1 MFEIYLLFNNS
12 FMNLRYKIPCACHG
26 CSIDGCGINSGC
38 GCEPDYKTNTKIGID
53 DVLIPP
59 TEYSDV

>member
-1 MFEIYLLFNNS
+1 
-12 FMNLRYKIPCACHG
+12 MNLRYKIACTCHG

-59 TEYSDV
+59 AAEYSSDV